1 MVTGV
6 FPLSLAAFDL
16 TCKVTLQKK
25 KGTQG
30 QLSFVVVRPNLL
42 TQSQLSLQSKHS

>member
-1 MVTGV
+1 MLTDV

-16 TCKVTLQKK
+16 TCIVTLQKK

-30 QLSFVVVRPNLL
+30 QLIFVVVRPNLL
-42 TQSQLSLQSKHS
+42 TQTVQIRTLLI